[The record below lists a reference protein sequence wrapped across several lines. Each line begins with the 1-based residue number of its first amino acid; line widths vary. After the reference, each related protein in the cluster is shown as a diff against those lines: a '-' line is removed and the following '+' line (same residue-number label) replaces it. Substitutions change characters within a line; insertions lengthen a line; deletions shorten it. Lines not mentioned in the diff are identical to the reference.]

1 MSTLNTITDP
11 PATIDHNARLM
22 IDDLISDYAHAI
34 DDDQLERGA
43 DFFTEDG
50 TYKLIARENL
60 DAGMELG
67 IVTCEGR
74 GMMRDRILAL
84 REANIY
90 EPHTYCHLLGR
101 TRIEDADGRY
111 RARTNFSVIRTMQ
124 DGRNSRFATGK
135 YLDEFVFEN
144 GRARLRS
151 RVVVLESRQI
161 DVLLVIPL

>member
-1 MSTLNTITDP
+1 MSTVHAIADVHAP
-11 PATIDHNARLM
+11 VEQGVRLM
-22 IDDLISDYAHAI
+22 IDDLIADYAHAI
-34 DDDQLERGA
+34 DDDQLESWA

-50 TYKLIARENL
+50 VYKMISRENL
-60 DAGMELG
+60 EAGMTLG

-74 GMMRDRILAL
+74 GMMRDRIRAL

-101 TRIEDADGRY
+101 TRVEARADGY
-111 RARTNFSVIRTMQ
+111 QARTNFSVIRTMQ

-135 YLDEFVFEN
+135 YIDECVTEE
-144 GRARLRS
+144 GQARLKS
-151 RVVVLESRQI
+151 RTVVLESRQI